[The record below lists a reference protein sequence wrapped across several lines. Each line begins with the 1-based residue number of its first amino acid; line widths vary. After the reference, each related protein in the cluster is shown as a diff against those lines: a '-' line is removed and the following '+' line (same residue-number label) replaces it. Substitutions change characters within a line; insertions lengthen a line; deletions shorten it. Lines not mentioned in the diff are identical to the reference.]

1 LNSDEAGIIDF
12 SKENSSMYRRIWM
25 ATLAVVFAGALAA
38 CGSSTSQPAAAP
50 TAAPAAAAPT
60 ASTSASTGSG
70 QDATPA
76 VAPTAAPADAA
87 TAAPASSGAASG
99 ARTFTIVSE
108 QSEASYE
115 VQEQFLSRDLP
126 NQAIGKTNAVAGEF
140 QFSLDGKPSGKVT
153 KITVDLSK
161 LTSDESRR
169 DNRIRTQWLESN
181 KYPNAIFTSTDAQGL
196 PESYTEG
203 QDVSFKLTGDMT
215 IRDVTKPVTFD
226 VTGKLVG
233 DTITGSATTQILMK
247 DFGIDPPNIAGMLT
261 VKDGVTVKLNFTA
274 KEAK

>member
-1 LNSDEAGIIDF
+1 
-12 SKENSSMYRRIWM
+12 MYRRIWM
-25 ATLAVVFAGALAA
+25 AILAVAFAGALAA

-50 TAAPAAAAPT
+50 TAAPAAAPADSPT
-60 ASTSASTGSG
+60 A
-70 QDATPA
+70 Q
-76 VAPTAAPADAA
+76 
-87 TAAPASSGAASG
+87 PASSAAAAG
-99 ARTFTIVSE
+99 ARTFTIVPE

-126 NQAIGKTNAVAGEF
+126 NQAIGKTNAVTGEL
-140 QFSLDGKPSGKVT
+140 QFSLAGKPSGKVT
-153 KITVDLSK
+153 NITVDLSK
-161 LTSDESRR
+161 LTSDENRR
-169 DNRIRTQWLESN
+169 DNRIRQQWLESN
-181 KYPNAIFTSTDAQGL
+181 KYPNAVFTSTDAQGL
-196 PESYTEG
+196 PGTYTEG
-203 QDVSFKLTGDMT
+203 QDVNFKLTGDMT

-247 DFGIDPPNIAGMLT
+247 DFGIDPPSIAGMLT

>member
-1 LNSDEAGIIDF
+1 
-12 SKENSSMYRRIWM
+12 MYRRIWM
-25 ATLAVVFAGALAA
+25 ATLAVAFAGALAA

-50 TAAPAAAAPT
+50 TAQLAN
-60 ASTSASTGSG
+60 
-70 QDATPA
+70 
-76 VAPTAAPADAA
+76 AA
-87 TAAPASSGAASG
+87 TAAPAPSGTASG
-99 ARTFTIVSE
+99 TRTFTIVPD

-126 NQAIGKTNAVAGEF
+126 NQAIGKTNAVTGEL

-153 KITVDLSK
+153 NITVDLSK

-169 DNRIRTQWLESN
+169 DNRIRQQWLESN
-181 KYPNAIFTSTDAQGL
+181 KYPNAVFTSTDAQGL
-196 PESYTEG
+196 PETYTEG
-203 QDVSFKLTGDMT
+203 QHVNFKLTGDMT
-215 IRDVTKPVTFD
+215 IHDVTKPVTLD

-247 DFGIDPPNIAGMLT
+247 DFGIDPPSIAGMLT
-261 VKDGVTVKLNFTA
+261 VKDGVTIKLNFTA

>member
-1 LNSDEAGIIDF
+1 
-12 SKENSSMYRRIWM
+12 MYRRIWM
-25 ATLAVVFAGALAA
+25 ATLAVAFAGALAA

-60 ASTSASTGSG
+60 A
-70 QDATPA
+70 PA
-76 VAPTAAPADAA
+76 AAPTAQLANAA
-87 TAAPASSGAASG
+87 TAAPAPSGTASG
-99 ARTFTIVSE
+99 TRTFTIVPD

-126 NQAIGKTNAVAGEF
+126 NQAIGKTNAVTGEL

-153 KITVDLSK
+153 NITVDLSK

-169 DNRIRTQWLESN
+169 DNRIRQQWLESN
-181 KYPNAIFTSTDAQGL
+181 KYPNAVFTSTDAQGL
-196 PESYTEG
+196 PETYTEG
-203 QDVSFKLTGDMT
+203 QDVNFKLTGDMT
-215 IRDVTKPVTFD
+215 IHDVTKPVTLD

-247 DFGIDPPNIAGMLT
+247 DFGIDPPSVAGMLT
-261 VKDGVTVKLNFTA
+261 VKDGVTIKLNFTA